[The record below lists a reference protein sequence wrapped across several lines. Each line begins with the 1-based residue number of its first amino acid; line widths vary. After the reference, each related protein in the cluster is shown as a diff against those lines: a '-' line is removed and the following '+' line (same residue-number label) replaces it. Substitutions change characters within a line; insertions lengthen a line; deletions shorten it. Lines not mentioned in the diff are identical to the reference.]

1 MKFLVPIKRVPDP
14 YAKVRVRP
22 DGSGIE
28 DSGLKYE
35 VNPFDEIAIE
45 EAVRAKDAGTATD
58 IVVVSIGTA
67 EVHEQLRKAL
77 AIGADR
83 AIHVEHSGAMDPL
96 DVARTLKAVY
106 EREHPDVVIMGKQ
119 AIDDDFNQT
128 GQMLAGLLGIPQAT
142 FASKIEW
149 LGGEARVSREV
160 DAGIETLLVKLPAVI
175 TTDLRLNEP
184 RYVPLPGIIRART
197 KPLETIPLSDLGV
210 SPQPAIRVLSM
221 SPPPARPA
229 GRKVANV
236 DDLLTALREEA
247 KVI

>member
-1 MKFLVPIKRVPDP
+1 VPDP